1 MSKRRIPES
10 HTAHPNVTPL
20 IDIIMCLIIF
30 FMLVA
35 KIGVDT
41 GAMKIDIPPTALGT
55 KIKDMGNTLVLNIP
69 EGNGDDPDVE
79 AMITPPGGG
88 PAHLTHLSLHDAA
101 GQNVLQN
108 TLAMYKGQKDDFK
121 VIIRAK
127 ADLQWRFISPVLD
140 TCNDAGVRTIEYNT
154 KTADAPGRE
163 GGEGWKFEVGSWKLR
178 QVVPFQ
184 TPAVDFQL
192 PTSNQLTKAHPC
204 DSKVPSRSTTTAA
217 RT

>member
-1 MSKRRIPES
+1 MAKRHIPES

-41 GAMKIDIPPTALGT
+41 GAEKIEIPTTIIGT

-69 EGNGDDPDVE
+69 NGIGDEPEVS
-79 AMITPPGGG
+79 AMVAPPGGG
-88 PAHLTHLSLHDAA
+88 KPRSTTLSMNPANPNALRTAL
-101 GQNVLQN
+101 
-108 TLAMYKGQKDDFK
+108 MYYKGQKDDFK

-127 ADLQWRFISPVLD
+127 ADLQWRFIAPVLD

-154 KTADAPGRE
+154 KSAPS
-163 GGEGWKFEVGSWKLR
+163 GS
-178 QVVPFQ
+178 
-184 TPAVDFQL
+184 AG
-192 PTSNQLTKAHPC
+192 
-204 DSKVPSRSTTTAA
+204 
-217 RT
+217 